1 MTVGRCGF
9 SAIFSVIMIVG
20 LMGADVLGDGTGSIL
35 GGGTPV
41 SRPKGVSSRFAPV
54 ALAFI
59 GGPASCGVRNRFSPG
74 PGRGPVMGGVT
85 VGGVGAT
92 WVWGDFF
99 FFSLWGPAPLTG
111 VRFI

>member
-59 GGPASCGVRNRFSPG
+59 GGPGSCGVRKAFFPHPRPG
-74 PGRGPVMGGVT
+74 AMLGRVAGGGV
-85 VGGVGAT
+85 
-92 WVWGDFF
+92 WG
-99 FFSLWGPAPLTG
+99 SWRWGNLFT
-111 VRFI
+111 

>member
-59 GGPASCGVRNRFSPG
+59 GGPASSGVLNAFSPD
-74 PGRGPVMGGVT
+74 PRRGSVMGGGT
-85 VGGVGAT
+85 VGGVVTT
-92 WVWGDFF
+92 WLGWTFF
-99 FFSLWGPAPLTG
+99 FF
-111 VRFI
+111 

>member
-54 ALAFI
+54 ALAVI
-59 GGPASCGVRNRFSPG
+59 GGPPSPRGRNPFPRRCRPGSGQRGVHGGARVDTGPSLSLFLFRSAS
-74 PGRGPVMGGVT
+74 
-85 VGGVGAT
+85 
-92 WVWGDFF
+92 
-99 FFSLWGPAPLTG
+99 PA
-111 VRFI
+111 

>member
-59 GGPASCGVRNRFSPG
+59 GGPASCGVRKAFSPD
-74 PGRGPVMGGVT
+74 PGRGAMMGGVT
-85 VGGVGAT
+85 VGVVVRTGLGGT
-92 WVWGDFF
+92 
-99 FFSLWGPAPLTG
+99 FSIFCFAACASC
-111 VRFI
+111 

>member
-59 GGPASCGVRNRFSPG
+59 GGPAFCGVRKAFSHAPG
-74 PGRGPVMGGVT
+74 PGSR
-85 VGGVGAT
+85 VGGGSVGGCLT
-92 WVWGDFF
+92 HGVWGNFF
-99 FFSLWGPAPLTG
+99 FF
-111 VRFI
+111 

>member
-59 GGPASCGVRNRFSPG
+59 GGPASSGGRKPFSPD
-74 PGRGPVMGGVT
+74 PGRGSMMVGVKGGGV
-85 VGGVGAT
+85 VGT
-92 WVWGDFF
+92 WVWWNFSFF
-99 FFSLWGPAPLTG
+99 
-111 VRFI
+111 

>member
-59 GGPASCGVRNRFSPG
+59 GGPASCGVGKAFSPH
-74 PGRGPVMGGVT
+74 PGRGSS
-85 VGGVGAT
+85 VGGGRGGGGCTTGVG
-92 WVWGDFF
+92 WNFF
-99 FFSLWGPAPLTG
+99 FFCLGD
-111 VRFI
+111 VRSRT